1 MDHQD
6 WTPVIFKKRAP
17 KTAKDAKKRGYA
29 TQTVRKQG
37 GNSNNKKNV
46 NGRKIEEATETF
58 KIAKVSTSV
67 RKAIQKGRQDKSLTQ
82 KELAQKINTK
92 PTVINDY
99 ESGRAIPN
107 NYILGKIEKVLGIK
121 LRGKNIGEPIVR
133 KFKKKEDK
141 ESKKN

>member
-17 KTAKDAKKRGYA
+17 KTAKDAKQRGYT
-29 TQTVRKQG
+29 TQTVRKQV
-37 GNSNNKKNV
+37 GNTNNNRTV
-46 NGRKIEEATETF
+46 NSRKIEEATETF
-58 KIAKVSTSV
+58 KITKISTSV

-82 KELAQKINTK
+82 KELAQKINAK

-107 NYILGKIEKVLGIK
+107 NYILGKMERVLGIK
-121 LRGKNIGEPIVR
+121 LRGKNIGEPIIK
-133 KFKKKEDK
+133 KFKKKDDK
-141 ESKKN
+141 SN

>member
-17 KTAKDAKKRGYA
+17 KTAKDAKNRGYA
-29 TQTVRKQG
+29 TQTVKKQA
-37 GNSNNKKNV
+37 GNPSNKRNV
-46 NGRKIEEATETF
+46 NSKKIEEETETF

-67 RKAIQKGRQDKSLTQ
+67 RKAIQKGRNDKSLTQ
-82 KELAQKINTK
+82 KELAQKINAK

-107 NYILGKIEKVLGIK
+107 NYILGKMERVLGIK
-121 LRGKNIGEPIVR
+121 LRGKNIGEPIIK
-133 KFKKKEDK
+133 KFKKKDDK
-141 ESKKN
+141 SN